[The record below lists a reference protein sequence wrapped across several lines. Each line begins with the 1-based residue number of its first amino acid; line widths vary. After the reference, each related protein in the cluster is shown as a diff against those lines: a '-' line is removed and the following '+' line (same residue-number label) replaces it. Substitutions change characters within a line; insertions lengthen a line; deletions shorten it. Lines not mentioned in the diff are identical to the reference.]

1 MRTPRHLVPIFL
13 VAAMVGAAACS
24 SDSSSGSTSAPPA
37 TSAAAT
43 TDATTD
49 ATTEGTSTPVTT
61 AVPETTASTEA
72 ETTSVETTD
81 VETTVV
87 DDSTVDST
95 DESAPVSTEPAGDD
109 VLAGMQNVVETLAS
123 DELNGRNNLT
133 PDSDAAQ
140 EFLITQLAEFA
151 QPLTPGATGS
161 AAYRQIFAEGTNL
174 VGMIPG
180 SDLADQYVLVGAHY
194 DHLGNDCRGN
204 GTDDHICN
212 GATDNATGT
221 AVALAIARAIATD
234 PVPPRRSVII
244 ALWDAEEDGLLGS
257 QAYVANPLVPLA
269 QTIAYVNFDIQGTN
283 ISPALRDVTVMV
295 GTETGGP
302 NLVDAALAAADGSPL
317 QTVPLSLLFGQG
329 RSDHATF
336 VGAGV
341 PSVFFT
347 DATPPCYHTVGD
359 DASIVD
365 YPKLDEQE
373 ITAEALVRD
382 LADTDDVPTFNGTAP
397 PATYDDAVAL
407 NEIIVQAQPDFVR
420 FSDADRAVADKFV
433 TDLGAIVAA
442 GADAFDDAAVGTLLG
457 GAVAIVSAWSNG
469 ECDGFLEST

>member
-1 MRTPRHLVPIFL
+1 MRTPRQLVSILSL
-13 VAAMVGAAACS
+13 VAMVGAAGCS
-24 SDSSSGSTSAPPA
+24 SDSSSGSTAEPPA
-37 TSAAAT
+37 TSAATTEETSAPAT
-43 TDATTD
+43 TAAD
-49 ATTEGTSTPVTT
+49 TTESS
-61 AVPETTASTEA
+61 AA
-72 ETTSVETTD
+72 
-81 VETTVV
+81 ETTVV
-87 DDSTVDST
+87 ETTEVEATEVETSAVDTSTVDSSET
-95 DESAPVSTEPAGDD
+95 STPASSTATEPESDEPVAQ
-109 VLAGMQNVVETLAS
+109 MQAVVEMLAS
-123 DELNGRNNLT
+123 DALNGRNNLT
-133 PDSDAAQ
+133 PESERVQD
-140 EFLITQLAEFA
+140 FLITQLSEFA
-151 QPLTPGATGS
+151 EPLAAGATGPN
-161 AAYRQIFAEGTNL
+161 AYRQVFAEGTNL
-174 VGMIPG
+174 IGVIPG
-180 SDLADQYVLVGAHY
+180 TDLADQFVLVGAHY
-194 DHLGNDCRGN
+194 DHLGNDCRGD
-204 GTDDHICN
+204 GSDDHICN

-221 AVALAIARAIATD
+221 AVALEIGRAIAAD

-257 QAYVANPLVPLA
+257 QAYVANPVVPLA

-359 DASIVD
+359 AASIVD

-382 LADTDDVPTFNGTAP
+382 LADTDAVPAFDGTAP
-397 PATYDDAVAL
+397 PATFADAVSMHDLLVA
-407 NEIIVQAQPDFVR
+407 ARPDFSR
-420 FSDADRAVADKFV
+420 FSAADRATANQYLI
-433 TDLGAIVAA
+433 DLAGIVAA
-442 GADAFDDAAVGTLLG
+442 GEAAFDDAAVATLLG
-457 GAVAIVSAWSNG
+457 GAVAVVQAWSNG
-469 ECDGFLEST
+469 ECDGFLTRSS